1 MFAITATEKDSQ
13 YMQIA
18 LEEATRAFAKEEV
31 PVGAVLVQGE
41 RILAR
46 AHNLRET
53 RGDATAHAEILAIRE
68 ACKQVGG
75 WRLEDSTLYVTL
87 EPCPMCAGAILQA
100 RVERLVYGADD
111 PKAGVV
117 KSLYSM
123 LEDERFNH
131 RVQVT
136 GGVLEQECSAILKD
150 FFHRR
155 RQKGPG
161 EQK

>member
-1 MFAITATEKDSQ
+1 VFAITATEKDSQ

>member
-18 LEEATRAFAKEEV
+18 LEEAARASAKEEV

>member
-1 MFAITATEKDSQ
+1 
-13 YMQIA
+13 MQIA
-18 LEEATRAFAKEEV
+18 LEEAARASAKEEV